1 MTFSKARGGGDGIGC
16 TKAGNGVKILVL
28 LDTRG
33 LPVAMDAMW
42 ASPHEA
48 TLVLHLFEFMLTEE
62 TPERI
67 TGDKAYDSEK
77 LDQEMVEMIAPH
89 QASRKLENGS

>member
-1 MTFSKARGGGDGIGC
+1 
-16 TKAGNGVKILVL
+16 
-28 LDTRG
+28 
-33 LPVAMDAMW
+33 
-42 ASPHEA
+42 
-48 TLVLHLFEFMLTEE
+48 MLTEE